1 MGKPFATTSNLTP
14 PSIQGNLQS
23 KALTATQASTV
34 VTLANVTN
42 LVLPVQ
48 ANTKY
53 LVDCFV
59 TFQSAVTTTGLNLGF
74 TSPTNTRCMLEVT
87 VPITSTAVASQLR
100 TLFPNGAI
108 AVNTGNVLGT
118 GVTAINSNHTARISG
133 IITVG
138 ATAGNFQV
146 QFATSVASSA
156 ITLQIGSTL
165 TLLKL
170 A

>member
-1 MGKPFATTSNLTP
+1 MVKSIASISNLTP
-14 PSIQGNLQS
+14 PSIQGSLQS
-23 KALTATQASTV
+23 KSLTATQASSV
-34 VTLANVTN
+34 VTLGNVTN
-42 LVLPVQ
+42 LVLPVI

-59 TFQSAVTTTGLNLGF
+59 TFQSVATTTGLNLGF
-74 TSPTNTRCMLEVT
+74 TSPTNCRCMLEVT

-100 TLFPNGAI
+100 TLFPNGAVAI
-108 AVNTGNVLGT
+108 NTGNVLGT
-118 GVTAINSNHTARISG
+118 GVTAVTSNHTARITG
-133 IITVG
+133 IISVG
-138 ATAGNFQV
+138 ATSGNFQV
-146 QFATSVASSA
+146 QFASSVATSA